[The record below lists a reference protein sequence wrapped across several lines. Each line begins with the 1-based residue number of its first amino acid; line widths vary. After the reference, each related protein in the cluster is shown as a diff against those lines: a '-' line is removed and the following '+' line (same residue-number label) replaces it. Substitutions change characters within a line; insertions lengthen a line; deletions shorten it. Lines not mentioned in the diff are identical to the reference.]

1 MRYEHDNDSPVLHLT
16 DEQCW
21 ELLTHSAHGR
31 IATAAAGII
40 DIVPVNYAVHN
51 GHVFLRT
58 APGNKLAAM
67 TVNHSVAFEA
77 DGILSDEAWSVV
89 VHGTATVLEHEDE
102 IAEARQSGVTPWI
115 PTLKDAWIRI
125 KVDRIAGRHFLLGVQ
140 PEVVD

>member
-1 MRYEHDNDSPVLHLT
+1 MRYEHENDSPVLHLT

-31 IATAAAGII
+31 IATVAAGMI
-40 DIVPVNYAVHN
+40 DIVPVNFAVHN
-51 GHVFLRT
+51 GHIFIRT

-67 TVNHSVAFEA
+67 TVNDSIAFEA
-77 DGILSDEAWSVV
+77 DGVLSDEAWSVV
-89 VHGTATVLEHEDE
+89 VHGKATVLEHEKE
-102 IAEARQSGVTPWI
+102 IEEARQSGVTPWV

-125 KVDRIAGRHFLLGVQ
+125 EVSRISGRHFHLGAQ